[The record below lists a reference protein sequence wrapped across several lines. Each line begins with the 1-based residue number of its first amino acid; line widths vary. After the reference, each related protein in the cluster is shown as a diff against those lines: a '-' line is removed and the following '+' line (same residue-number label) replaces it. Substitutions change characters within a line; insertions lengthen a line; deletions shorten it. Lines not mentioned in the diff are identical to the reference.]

1 MRFKGTEIVALCVA
15 GIAFAGSL
23 GSAFYTYTSRN
34 RELDIELVKVGIGIL
49 RADPKE
55 TQTIGAREWAIDLI
69 ETHSGRRFSQE
80 ARSELLQ
87 YKLGYTEYFNPHTGS
102 GNPYTGGNWSS
113 SGGFGDPGY
122 ARPPLATPKK

>member
-23 GSAFYTYTSRN
+23 VSAYYTYTSRN

-49 RADPKE
+49 RADPRE
-55 TQTIGAREWAIDLI
+55 TQTNGAREWAIDLI
-69 ETHSGRRFSQE
+69 EIHSGRKFSKE

-87 YKLGYTEYFNPHTGS
+87 SKLGYAGYTEYFTPGT
-102 GNPYTGGNWSS
+102 PE
-113 SGGFGDPGY
+113 PGY
-122 ARPPLATPKK
+122 VRPPTAAPKR